1 MVKIRWGFTSGITAF
16 ALALLTSLLFG
27 QTGFGTALLRAA
39 VFAGVFFGLGLAARM
54 LIGNFIPDLLYSG
67 EKKGNAANSVFSAES
82 TGSRVDI
89 TVGDSTNAALPED
102 DENNANSGEVG
113 NFNDL
118 VARSIKSAAHSVAHS
133 PVDFAED
140 SAVQDIDQNDETGY
154 TNDKVE
160 EIAPVFDKVKFDDIG
175 DFSMDF
181 GAFVSDD
188 YGSGGRES
196 LDSDMESFSSLLP
209 DSDDSGASR
218 NAAEPERKASGN
230 KPMKLEGDF
239 DPKEIAAGIR
249 TVLKK
254 EKG

>member
-1 MVKIRWGFTSGITAF
+1 MVKIKWGFVSGIAAF
-16 ALALLTSLLFG
+16 TLALLTSLLFG

-39 VFAGVFFGLGLAARM
+39 GFAALFFGLGLAARI

-67 EKKGNAANSVFSAES
+67 EKKENTASNVFSAES

-89 TVGDSTNAALPED
+89 TVGDSANAALPEEG
-102 DENNANSGEVG
+102 ENGAAPENLGY
-113 NFNDL
+113 FNDL
-118 VARSIKSAAHSVAHS
+118 VAGSIRAAVHSAEHS
-133 PVDFAED
+133 PVDLAED
-140 SAVQDIDQNDETGY
+140 SAAQDIDQNNETSY
-154 TNDKVE
+154 TDDKVE
-160 EIAPVFDKVKFDDIG
+160 EITPMFDKVKFDDIG

-181 GAFVSDD
+181 GAFVSDE
-188 YGSGGRES
+188 YSGGTES
-196 LDSDMESFSSLLP
+196 SDSDMDTFSSLLP
-209 DSDDSGASR
+209 DSDDSGSSR
-218 NAAEPERKASGN
+218 NTAEPERKASGN